1 MQDERKPGADYSVQK
16 AASWSGGSPAALRL
30 GGKVAL
36 ITGAAR
42 GQGRSHA
49 VCFAAEG
56 ADIVIAD
63 ICHDIAGVP
72 YRLGTKAELEETAQA
87 VTKLGRRV
95 LALSCDVR
103 SEEEVAQ
110 LVKSALAEFGGVDIL
125 VNNAAI
131 GGPIGTTWELTEAA
145 WREMLDINLMGV
157 WRGCKALAPHLI
169 ERQRG
174 RIINI
179 SSAAGLKGIGLMS
192 HYAAAKHGVIGLT
205 RSLAIELAP
214 HHVTVNAVCPG
225 SVDTP
230 LLRAEGELY
239 GMGWEQAK
247 ATFASYHLLEG
258 LLEPRDISE
267 ACLWLASEAGRFVTG
282 LALPVDAGFLQK

>member
-1 MQDERKPGADYSVQK
+1 MN
-16 AASWSGGSPAALRL
+16 RL
-30 GGKVAL
+30 EGKVAI

-49 VCFAAEG
+49 INFAAEG
-56 ADIVIAD
+56 AAVVLGD
-63 ICHDIAGVP
+63 ICRDIAGVP
-72 YRLGTKAELEETAQA
+72 YALGTQAELEETAHQ
-87 VTKLGRRV
+87 VEKSGGRV
-95 LALSCDVR
+95 VALACDVR
-103 SEEEVAQ
+103 QETDVQ
-110 LVKSALAEFGGVDIL
+110 NLVKRGLAEFGKLDIL
-125 VNNAAI
+125 VNNAGI
-131 GGPIGTTWELTEAA
+131 GGPIGTGWELSEAA

-157 WRGCKALAPHLI
+157 WRGCKAVAPHMI
-169 ERQRG
+169 ERQQG

-214 HHVTVNAVCPG
+214 HKVTVNAVCPG

-239 GMGWEQAK
+239 GMDWETTRR
-247 ATFASYHLLEG
+247 TFESYQLFPTLLD
-258 LLEPRDISE
+258 PQDISE
-267 ACLWLASEAGRFVTG
+267 ACIWLASDAARYVTG
-282 LALPVDAGFLQK
+282 LALPVDAGFMQK